1 MDDDIITKKILNEPK
16 ALSES
21 QRNAVLST
29 KCHVRIIAGAGAGK
43 TETLTRKI
51 VYLLLVK
58 KADPSSIVAFTFTEK
73 AAQSMKSR
81 VYDRIK
87 QLGGEEIC
95 ARLGEL
101 FIGTIHGYCNQILE
115 DYFGYGDYGA
125 LDENQE
131 MAFIMRFG
139 WDLSLG
145 KGNYAASCERFLES
159 LSVFYGE
166 LIPKDKIKKEAPDFL
181 KSMEKYEE
189 LLDSHR
195 SLTFDRMISLA
206 IENLNNNP
214 DVLKHVEYLIVDE
227 YQDINRAQEK
237 LIRLIGQDSKIFIV
251 GDPRQ
256 TIYQWRGSD
265 EGCFEDFET
274 YYSDT
279 ETISITEN
287 RRSAK
292 SIIGLANDFS
302 NNFDKKYA
310 HLTPTRTEEGEVFL
324 GEFES
329 NVSEAEWIADQ
340 IEAHINDNSCT
351 YSDIG
356 ILCRS
361 VNTSGPV
368 FIDVFRERGIP
379 LMVGG
384 KVGLFRRP
392 EIKAIG
398 KLFVWLYEGGFWKD
412 NRWDKESIECGDLLT
427 SALED
432 WGIGV
437 PDISLHPDI
446 NEKLEN
452 WKEKIL
458 NNEFHGFTQL
468 YYELLTLLG
477 YLYLDPDNPN
487 HAVIMAN
494 LGRFSTLL
502 TDFESVNRFGGRKKN
517 WKRDI
522 KGLFWYMYSHAT
534 KSYEEQPSDDVL
546 GVNAVQL
553 MTVHQSKGLEWS
565 VVFIPA
571 MVDKR
576 FPSIMTG
583 RLRKWDIPRTLFDAE
598 KYEGDIDG
606 ERKLFYVALT
616 RAKDMLVVS
625 HFNQLNSK
633 VGTSLFI
640 DHELTLSK
648 MKKITEKDNLPMC
661 KVPHTHDIEEIQT
674 FAAGEII
681 TYGKCPYLYR
691 LNQVWG
697 YQPLFKEMIGY
708 GNALHY
714 CLRSAAELIRD
725 EGYSP
730 VSAVATSVE
739 ENFYLPFAGPKV
751 FEDAKRGAKQK
762 LIRFVQKHVDDMM
775 RIKEVE
781 SRIEFPLQ
789 RATIMGKVDVI
800 LHDNDY
806 IEIRDYK
813 TSDSVITT
821 EEAAMQVQL
830 YSAGLT
836 MIGETVS
843 KGSISYLEDAV
854 TEPVNVDD
862 ATIKTATDT
871 AENYIDRIIKRD
883 FTPCLGEF
891 CGACNYV
898 KICRFTK

>member
-1 MDDDIITKKILNEPK
+1 MTLLQKILNEPK
-16 ALSES
+16 PLSPS
-21 QRNAVLST
+21 QRDAVLST
-29 KCHVRIIAGAGAGK
+29 KNHVRIIAGAGAGK

-51 VYLLLVK
+51 VYLLLCENV
-58 KADPSSIVAFTFTEK
+58 APSSIVAFTFTEK

-87 QLGGEEIC
+87 QLGEEKIC
-95 ARLGEL
+95 SRLGEL

-115 DYFGYGDYGA
+115 DHFGYGDYGA

-131 MAFIMRFG
+131 MAFIVRFG
-139 WDLSLG
+139 WDIGLG
-145 KGNYAASCERFLES
+145 KGSYSSNCERFLET
-159 LSVFYGE
+159 LSVVYGE
-166 LIPKDKIKKEAPDFL
+166 LIPKSLIKKHAPDFL
-181 KSMEKYEE
+181 KSMEEYEN

-195 SLTFDRMISLA
+195 RLTFNRMISLA
-206 IENLNNNP
+206 IENLNENP
-214 DVLKHVEYLIVDE
+214 DVLEHVKYLIVDE

-237 LIRLIGQDSKIFIV
+237 LIQLIGNDSKIFIV

-265 EGCFEDFET
+265 EGCFEDFVKH
-274 YYSDT
+274 YSDT
-279 ETISITEN
+279 ETIPIIEN

-292 SIIGLANDFS
+292 SIIGLSNQFS

-324 GEFES
+324 GEFEN
-329 NVSEAEWIADQ
+329 NVREAEWIADQ
-340 IEAHINDNSCT
+340 IKAHVKDKSCV

-368 FIDVFRERGIP
+368 FIDIFRERGIP

-398 KLFVWLYEGGFWKD
+398 KLFVWLYDNGFWKD
-412 NRWDKESIECGDLLT
+412 NRWSKECIEGDDLLT
-427 SALED
+427 SAVED
-432 WGIGV
+432 WKIGV
-437 PDISLHPDI
+437 PDVSLQPDI
-446 NEKLEN
+446 NEKLAK
-452 WKEKIL
+452 WKEKVL
-458 NNEFHGFTQL
+458 TDQFHDFTQL
-468 YYELLTLLG
+468 YYELLTILE
-477 YLYLDPDNPN
+477 YLELNPDNPN

-502 TDFESVNRFGGRKKN
+502 TDYESANKYGGRKKN
-517 WKRDI
+517 WNRDI
-522 KGLFWYMYSHAT
+522 KGLFWYMHSHAT
-534 KSYEEQPSDDVL
+534 KSYEEQPGDEIQ
-546 GVNAVQL
+546 GINAVQM
-553 MTVHQSKGLEWS
+553 MTVHQAKGLEWP

-571 MVDKR
+571 MVEKR
-576 FPSIMTG
+576 FPSMMTG
-583 RLRKWDIPRTLFDAE
+583 RLRNWDIPRTLFNSE

-616 RAKDMLVVS
+616 RAKDMLIVS
-625 HFNQLNSK
+625 HFNQLNSN
-633 VGTSLFI
+633 VGVSSFI
-640 DHELTLSK
+640 NHELDQSK
-648 MKKITEKDNLPMC
+648 MKKIIEKDKLPIC
-661 KVPHTHDIEEIQT
+661 KVPHAYDIEDIQT
-674 FAAGEII
+674 FAAGEIL

-691 LNQVWG
+691 FNQVWG
-697 YQPLFKEMIGY
+697 YQPGLKEMIGY

-714 CLRSAAELIRD
+714 CLRHASELIRD

-751 FEDAKRGAKQK
+751 SENAKKNAKQK
-762 LIRFVQKHVDDMM
+762 LVAFVQKHVDDMM

-781 SRIEFPLQ
+781 SRIEFPIH

-800 LHDNDY
+800 LHGNDN

-813 TSDSVITT
+813 TSDSVISK

-830 YSAGLT
+830 YTAGLK
-836 MIGETVS
+836 MIGEPVA
-843 KGSISYLEDAV
+843 KGSISYLENAI
-854 TEPVNVDD
+854 TESVNVDD
-862 ATIKTATDT
+862 STLKTTTNA
-871 AENYIDRIIKRD
+871 AENYIERIMNRD
-883 FTPCLGEF
+883 FTPCPGEF
-891 CGACNYV
+891 CGTCNYV
-898 KICRFTK
+898 DICRYKK